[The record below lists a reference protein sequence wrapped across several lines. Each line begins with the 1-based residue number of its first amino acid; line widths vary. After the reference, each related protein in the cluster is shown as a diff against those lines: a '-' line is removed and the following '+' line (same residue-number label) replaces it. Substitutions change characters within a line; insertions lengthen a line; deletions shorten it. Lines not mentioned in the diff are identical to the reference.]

1 MYDIN
6 ERVNDMVSDQRWGKG
21 RTAAVALGA
30 VVLAGTAAAGVA
42 QAAPAAAHGSAVP
55 TCSASG
61 LQVSLHRN
69 LAGGM
74 NHQGAVIQFKN
85 TGSRT
90 CALLGYP
97 GLGLE
102 NSKHQA
108 LASKTVWGNTWY
120 AASPAKK
127 AVSLAPGQSAEA
139 VAAWTHVNTGTSGA
153 THAAY
158 LEVTPPASTVHKTLT
173 FDQWVDGGELNIT
186 AVARTVPLNG

>member
-1 MYDIN
+1 
-6 ERVNDMVSDQRWGKG
+6 MVSDQRWGKG

-42 QAAPAAAHGSAVP
+42 QAAPATAHGAAVP
-55 TCSASG
+55 TCTASG
-61 LQVSLHRN
+61 LRVSLHQN
-69 LAGGM
+69 LGGGM
-74 NHQGAVIQFKN
+74 NHQGAVIQFTN
-85 TGSRT
+85 TGSST

-102 NSKHQA
+102 DSSHHV
-108 LASKTVWGNTWY
+108 LASKTVWGDTWY

-127 AVSLAPGQSAEA
+127 AVSLAPGQSAQA
-139 VAAWTHVNTGTSGA
+139 VAAWTHANTGTPDA

-158 LEVTPPASTVHKTLT
+158 LEVTPPASTAHKTLK